1 VNLEV
6 HFIRARSL
14 ILSCFSGSPDPPFL
28 YITLFYILRGEVEE
42 EKRIVGERAGRRVG
56 EISQSSLTGRIV
68 FHILFML

>member
-6 HFIRARSL
+6 HFIRARSSL
-14 ILSCFSGSPDPPFL
+14 ISCFSGFS
-28 YITLFYILRGEVEE
+28 LFIYYAICGEVEE
-42 EKRIVGERAGRRVG
+42 EKRIVSERAGRRVG